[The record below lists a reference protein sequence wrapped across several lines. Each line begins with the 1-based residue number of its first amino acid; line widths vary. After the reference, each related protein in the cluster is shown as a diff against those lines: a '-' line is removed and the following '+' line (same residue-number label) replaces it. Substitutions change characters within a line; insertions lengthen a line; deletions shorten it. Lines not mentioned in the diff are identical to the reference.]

1 MAQIGVRGRIFLI
14 AGSGTG
20 LLLVVIVAAMLG
32 LWNAIG
38 AFERAAETSLRDERS
53 VNELVIAYEDQVQAW
68 KNVLLRGKEAAAL
81 ERHWAE
87 FEKSE
92 AKVVDLSRRLVES
105 TGNAEARK
113 LLGEFRTAHEAMG
126 QRYRSGLQAFKAA
139 AGDPTVG
146 DAKVAGIDR
155 APTALLIRAE
165 EALWSESVA
174 AFVASKA
181 SAVDTLWMALMG
193 AAIVIVAALALLW
206 WLVERTIMDPIRLA
220 VANADRIASG
230 DLTRDIEVKGG
241 GEAAQLLASLAGM
254 QSQLRSM
261 ILEASR
267 MAEAVASAAAGLAET
282 ADQINRGSQAQT
294 EESNAAAAAI
304 EEITVS
310 IGHVADNAGAATQLA
325 QSASTAAVDG
335 KARVEC
341 VSSDINAAAATSRS
355 SAELVQRL
363 TERTHQIGSI
373 VSVIRDVADQTNLLA
388 LNAAIEAARAGEQ
401 GRGFAVVADEVR
413 KLAERTAKATAEITE
428 MIESIRLGTGDVVTT
443 MGDSARK
450 VDESVQSAAKAATVL
465 DDIDRQA
472 RAARDGID
480 AIAHASREQKAAAE
494 QIARNVERI
503 ARMVEDNFHASQRAN
518 GAAHELSQRSRSL
531 QQTVNN
537 FRL

>member
-1 MAQIGVRGRIFLI
+1 MGQVGIRGRLFLI
-14 AGSGTG
+14 AGSGTSF
-20 LLLVVIVAAMLG
+20 LLVVVIAAVLG
-32 LWNAIG
+32 LWNSIG
-38 AFERAAETSLRDERS
+38 AFERAGETSLRDERS
-53 VNELVIAYEDQVQAW
+53 VNALEIAYKDQVQAW
-68 KNVLLRGKEAAAL
+68 KNVLLRGKDGAAL
-81 ERHWAE
+81 ERHWRA

-92 AKVVDLSRRLVES
+92 SSVAELSRKLSES
-105 TGNAEARK
+105 TQNAQVRK
-113 LLGEFRTAHEAMG
+113 LLGEFRAAHEAMG
-126 QRYRSGLQAFKAA
+126 QRYRAGLQAFKS
-139 AGDPTVG
+139 AGADPAVG
-146 DAKVAGIDR
+146 DEKVVGIDI
-155 APTALLIRAE
+155 APMRLLIQSA
-165 EALWSESVA
+165 EALSAESTT
-174 AFVASKA
+174 AFAGSKA
-181 SAVDTLWMALMG
+181 SAVDTLWMALIG
-193 AAIVIVAALALLW
+193 AAVVVVAALALLW
-206 WLVERTIMDPIRLA
+206 WLVEKTIMAPLRLA
-220 VANADRIASG
+220 VDTADQIAGG
-230 DLTRDIEVKGG
+230 DLTRRIEVTGG
-241 GEAAQLLASLAGM
+241 GEAAQLLQSLAGM
-254 QSQLRSM
+254 QAHLRSM
-261 ILEASR
+261 ILEASQ
-267 MAEAVASAAAGLAET
+267 MAEAVASAAAGLADS
-282 ADQINRGSQAQT
+282 ADQINRGSQSQT

-310 IGHVADNAGAATQLA
+310 IGHVADNAEEATQLA
-325 QSASTAAVDG
+325 QSASAAAVDG
-335 KARVEC
+335 KTRVEC

-355 SAELVQRL
+355 SAALVQRL

-428 MIESIRLGTGDVVTT
+428 MIESIRVGTGDVVNT

-450 VDESVQSAAKAATVL
+450 VDESVESAAKAAAVL

-472 RAARDGID
+472 RAARDGVD

-518 GAAHELSQRSRSL
+518 GAAHDLSQRSRSL

>member
-1 MAQIGVRGRIFLI
+1 MAQVGIRGRIFLI
-14 AGSGTG
+14 AGSGTT
-20 LLLVVIVAAMLG
+20 LLLVVGLAAVLG

-38 AFERAAETSLRDERS
+38 AFEHAGATLLRDERG
-53 VNELVIAYEDQVQAW
+53 VNALEIAYKDQVQAW
-68 KNVLLRGKEAAAL
+68 KNVLLRGKDSAAL
-81 ERHWAE
+81 DRYWTQFETSESKVAE
-87 FEKSE
+87 
-92 AKVVDLSRRLVES
+92 LSSRLSES
-105 TGNAEARK
+105 TGNAAARK
-113 LLGEFRTAHEAMG
+113 LLGEFRSAHDAMG
-126 QRYRSGLQAFKAA
+126 QRYRSALQAFKSAS
-139 AGDPTVG
+139 GDPAVG
-146 DAKVAGIDR
+146 DEKVAGLDR
-155 APTALLIRAE
+155 APMELLVRA
-165 EALWSESVA
+165 ADGLSADSMS
-174 AFVASKA
+174 AFAASKA
-181 SAVDTLWMALMG
+181 SAVSTLWMALIG
-193 AAIVIVAALALLW
+193 AAIVVVAALALLW

-220 VANADRIASG
+220 VENAEQIARG
-230 DLTRDIEVKGG
+230 DLTRSIEIKGG
-241 GEAAQLLASLAGM
+241 GEAAQLLVSLAGM
-254 QSQLRSM
+254 QAHLRSM
-261 ILEASR
+261 ILEASQ
-267 MAEAVASAAAGLAET
+267 MAEAVASAAAGLSESAE
-282 ADQINRGSQAQT
+282 QINRGSQAQT

-310 IGHVADNAGAATQLA
+310 IGHVADNAGEATQLA
-325 QSASTAAVDG
+325 QSASAAAVDG
-335 KARVEC
+335 KSRVEC

-355 SAELVQRL
+355 SAQLVQRL

-428 MIESIRLGTGDVVTT
+428 MIESIRVGTGDVVNT

-450 VDESVQSAAKAATVL
+450 VDESVQSVAKAATVL

-480 AIAHASREQKAAAE
+480 AIAHASREQRAAAE

>member
-1 MAQIGVRGRIFLI
+1 MATVGIRGRIFLI
-14 AGSGTG
+14 AGSGTSF
-20 LLLVVIVAAMLG
+20 LLVVVIFAMVG

-38 AFERAAETSLRDERS
+38 AFEHAGETSLRDERS
-53 VNELVIAYEDQVQAW
+53 VSTLQIAYKDQVQAW
-68 KNVLLRGKEAAAL
+68 KNVLLRGKEPAAL
-81 ERHWAE
+81 DRYWAA

-92 AKVVDLSRRLVES
+92 AAVADLSRRLAES
-105 TGNAEARK
+105 SSNPEARK
-113 LLGEFRTAHEAMG
+113 ALGEFRSAHDAMG
-126 QRYRSGLQAFKAA
+126 QRYRVVLQTFKSASGDPM
-139 AGDPTVG
+139 AGDE
-146 DAKVAGIDR
+146 KVAGIDR
-155 APTALLIRAE
+155 APMELLVRAADALS
-165 EALWSESVA
+165 SESVA
-174 AFVASKA
+174 AFTASKA
-181 SAVDTLWMALMG
+181 SAVNTLWVALIG
-193 AAIVIVAALALLW
+193 AAVVVVAALALLW
-206 WLVERTIMDPIRLA
+206 WLVEKTIMDPIRLA
-220 VANADRIASG
+220 VENADQIARG
-230 DLTRDIEVKGG
+230 DLTRNIEVRGG
-241 GEAAQLLASLAGM
+241 GEAAQLLVSLAGM
-254 QSQLRSM
+254 QAHLRSM
-261 ILEASR
+261 ILEASQ
-267 MAEAVASAAAGLAET
+267 MAEAVASAAAGLAES
-282 ADQINRGSQAQT
+282 AEQINRGSQAQT

-310 IGHVADNAGAATQLA
+310 IGHVADNAGEATQLA
-325 QSASTAAVDG
+325 QSASAAAVDG
-335 KARVEC
+335 KTRVEC

-413 KLAERTAKATAEITE
+413 KLAERTAKATAEITDR
-428 MIESIRLGTGDVVTT
+428 IESIRHGTGDVVNT

-450 VDESVQSAAKAATVL
+450 VDESVQSVAKAATVL

-503 ARMVEDNFHASQRAN
+503 ARMVEDNFHSSQRAN
-518 GAAHELSQRSRSL
+518 DAAHELSQRSRSL